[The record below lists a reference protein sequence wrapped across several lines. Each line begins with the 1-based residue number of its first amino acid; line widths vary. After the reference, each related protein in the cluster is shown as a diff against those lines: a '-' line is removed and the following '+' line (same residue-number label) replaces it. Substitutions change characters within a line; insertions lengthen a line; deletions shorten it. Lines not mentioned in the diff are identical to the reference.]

1 MSESSSASRS
11 SKPVK
16 PLQELPARY
25 SWGYIKTLVLK
36 HRRELIKA
44 NIIAILGTLAA
55 VPVPLLLP
63 LLVDEV
69 LLEEAGP
76 VIPFINSLTPENL
89 HGPIFYV
96 AVMVVG
102 ALILRSLSL
111 VMNVWQGR
119 QFAIIA
125 KDIVYRIRS
134 GLLRRLQ
141 FISMAEYEALGSGSV
156 ASRFVTDLNTIDQF
170 LGITISRFLVALLT
184 IVGTALI
191 LLWVH
196 WKLGLLVI
204 LCNPFVIYLTTR
216 LGKKVKE
223 LKRRENRAFEV
234 FQEALTETLDAI
246 HQIRAANREEH
257 YLTRLVGHARNVRE
271 HAVQYEW
278 KSDAANR
285 FSFMLF
291 LFGVDIFR
299 ATAMLTVLFSDL
311 SIGYMFAIFG
321 YLWFMMVPVQEI
333 LGMQYNYFAAKAAL
347 QRVNEL
353 LALNLEPVYPA
364 REDPFLNRRTVS
376 VDVENVHFA
385 YQSGQ
390 EVLRGVS
397 VNIVPGEKVALVGA
411 SGGGKSTLVQVLL
424 GMYSPSQGKVKY
436 GGVPIEDIGHA
447 RVRQN
452 VVTVLQHPSLFN
464 ASVRENLSLG
474 HEHSDAELWD
484 ALTVAQLD
492 DVISRMPQGLDTE
505 LGRQGVRMSGGQKQR
520 LAVARMILAN
530 PKVVIL
536 DEATSAL
543 DAETEFRLHEA
554 LADFLQH
561 RTTIIIAHRLS
572 AVKQADRVYVF
583 DGGQIAEEG
592 SHSELLAQEGLYA
605 QLYGVR
611 QQ

>member
-1 MSESSSASRS
+1 MSEPHLSNPSSVGQNPP
-11 SKPVK
+11 KV
-16 PLQELPARY
+16 Y
-25 SWGYIKTLVLK
+25 SWAYIRRLVLC
-36 HRRELIKA
+36 HRKELVKA
-44 NIIAILGTLAA
+44 NVIAILATLAA

-69 LLEEAGP
+69 LLEKAGP
-76 VIPFINSLTPENL
+76 VVPFMNALAPEGWQ
-89 HGPIFYV
+89 GPVFYV
-96 AVMVVG
+96 GIMVVT
-102 ALILRSLSL
+102 ALLLRTISL

-119 QFAIIA
+119 QFTIIA
-125 KDIVYRIRS
+125 KDIVFQIRS
-134 GLLRRLQ
+134 GMLRRLPR
-141 FISMAEYEALGSGSV
+141 ISMAEYEGLGSGSV
-156 ASRFVTDLNTIDQF
+156 ASRFVTDLNTLDQF
-170 LGITISRFLVALLT
+170 LGVTISRFLVASLT
-184 IVGTALI
+184 IIGTATV

-204 LCNPFVIYLTTR
+204 FCNPFVIYLTTR

-223 LKRRENRAFEV
+223 LKRLENRAFEV

-257 YLTRLVGHARNVRE
+257 YFHRLVGNAQNVRE

-278 KSDAANR
+278 RSDAANR
-285 FSFMLF
+285 VSFMVF
-291 LFGVDIFR
+291 LFGVDVFR

-347 QRVNEL
+347 QRVNDL
-353 LALNLEPVYPA
+353 LALQLEPVYPM
-364 REDPFLNRRTVS
+364 RENPFEKGRTVS
-376 VDVENVHFA
+376 VEVEDVHFA
-385 YQSGQ
+385 YQDGQ

-397 VNIVPGEKVALVGA
+397 VSIGAGEKVALVGA

-424 GMYSPSQGKVKY
+424 GMYSPTRGSVQY
-436 GGVPIEDIGHA
+436 GGIPIEHIGHDK
-447 RVRQN
+447 VREN
-452 VVTVLQHPSLFN
+452 VVTVLQHPALFN
-464 ASVRENLSLG
+464 ASVRENLCLG
-474 HEHSDAELWD
+474 QDHSDQMLWD
-484 ALTVAQLD
+484 ALRVAQLE
-492 DVISRMPQGLDTE
+492 DVVAAMSAGLDTIV
-505 LGRQGVRMSGGQKQR
+505 GRQGVRLSGGQKQR
-520 LAVARMILAN
+520 LAIARMILAN

-543 DAETEFRLHEA
+543 DAETEYQLHQA
-554 LADFLQH
+554 LADFLRQ

-583 DGGQIAEEG
+583 EGGQIAEEG

-611 QQ
+611 QH